1 VVEGRG
7 ANRIV
12 MRGLM
17 SESRLKGMDMEFGF
31 GDWVVEEG
39 RSCYICPTRW
49 QGLVHTSQQK
59 RFDEA
64 TAN

>member
-1 VVEGRG
+1 
-7 ANRIV
+7 
-12 MRGLM
+12 M
-17 SESRLKGMDMEFGF
+17 SESRLKATDMEIGF
-31 GDWVVEEG
+31 GDWAVEEG

-64 TAN
+64 TMN